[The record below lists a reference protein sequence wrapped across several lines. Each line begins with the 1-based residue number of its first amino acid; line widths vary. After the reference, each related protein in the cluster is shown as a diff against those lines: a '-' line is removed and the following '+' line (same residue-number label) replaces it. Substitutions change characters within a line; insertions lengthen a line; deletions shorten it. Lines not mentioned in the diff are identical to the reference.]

1 MDPCFGAIQYRKR
14 MDWAI
19 AVWMDDGFIHFF
31 LQMDEM
37 LIISVWID
45 DFWTLDERCVH
56 FLA

>member
-1 MDPCFGAIQYRKR
+1 